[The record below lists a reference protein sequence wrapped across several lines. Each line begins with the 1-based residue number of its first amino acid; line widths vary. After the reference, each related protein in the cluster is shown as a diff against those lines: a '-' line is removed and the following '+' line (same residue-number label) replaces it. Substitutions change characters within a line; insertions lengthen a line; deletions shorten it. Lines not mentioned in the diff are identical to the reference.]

1 MLAQRQRQTLK
12 AAEILESE
20 RMKFL
25 EENGRLKQQELAV
38 WVDPDRYSVNTYTD
52 RQIDGWIDRQID
64 RQIDSFRNRK
74 LKDGYIH
81 KYFDTQKYRYMYRQ
95 KTNRKQVNR

>member
-52 RQIDGWIDRQID
+52 R
-64 RQIDSFRNRK
+64 
-74 LKDGYIH
+74 
-81 KYFDTQKYRYMYRQ
+81 
-95 KTNRKQVNR
+95 